1 MLFYYKMFKGEWN
14 LNILYKRGD
23 IVTICKKFKK
33 YSSPDNTVL
42 NNNTNNYYICCITHT
57 SDNLIY
63 PINPEE
69 IYWLEIK
76 DMLPTCIQQVS
87 NKPNETNNPSET
99 NKPNE
104 TNKPSETNN
113 PNETNKPSET
123 NNPSETNKPN
133 ETNKPSET
141 NNPSESKTKL
151 PSPEERKLKRKLKT
165 VEQDIVKY
173 KKKSKSND
181 NTLNL
186 KEQIML
192 LDVDIETKIFLLDKY
207 ENIQNAGNSDY
218 VKGKTWLKCVLNIP
232 FGKYKPFKVKVNYND
247 DNDDKINE
255 YFKMVRGY
263 LDKKVHNM
271 NKVKDEIM
279 EFLARKISNPNSKG
293 HVLALCGKP
302 GVGKTRILKSLAE
315 ALELPF
321 HQINFGGLNDAS
333 VLVGHSE
340 TYVGSKPGKL
350 VEILSNSGCMNPII
364 YLDEIDKISQHKGK
378 EINGILTHLLDEE
391 QNNKFQDHYLSNID
405 IDLSK
410 VLFVIA
416 FNDIEKVDRIV
427 SDRMKVIYID
437 SPSIESKLNIA
448 TDKMI
453 PDIINALNIKKD
465 KFINLD
471 KDLLRYILEEKV
483 PNEDG
488 VRQFRKIIEKLFNK
502 LNYLILTGAYKMS
515 NLSITTQRE
524 TVCNKKKYIETINIT
539 KSFIDECLTPQTHN
553 KDYLNMYI

>member
-1 MLFYYKMFKGEWN
+1 MFKGEWN

-23 IVTICKKFKK
+23 IVLICKNLLT
-33 YSSPDNTVL
+33 YSNPDKTTIS
-42 NNNTNNYYICCITHT
+42 NNKNYYYICCITHT
-57 SDNLIY
+57 SDNLI
-63 PINPEE
+63 NPMNPQE
-69 IYWLEIK
+69 IYWIEIK
-76 DMLPTCIQQVS
+76 NMQPICSQQVPDKH
-87 NKPNETNNPSET
+87 NTTNNLNESKETSESSESSESSET
-99 NKPNE
+99 NKPD
-104 TNKPSETNN
+104 KS
-113 PNETNKPSET
+113 
-123 NNPSETNKPN
+123 SETNKPD
-133 ETNKPSET
+133 ES
-141 NNPSESKTKL
+141 SESKSKVKL
-151 PSPEERKLKRKLKT
+151 PSIEERKLKRKIKT

-173 KKKSKSND
+173 KKKSKLND

-218 VKGKTWLKCVLNIP
+218 IKGKNWLKCVLNIP
-232 FGKYKPFKVKVNYND
+232 FGKYKPFKVKFND
-247 DNDDKINE
+247 KEEKINQ
-255 YFKMVRGY
+255 YFKMVRGH
-263 LDKKVHNM
+263 LDKNVHNM
-271 NKVKDEIM
+271 DKVKDEIM

-293 HVLALCGKP
+293 HVLALCGKA
-302 GVGKTRILKSLAE
+302 GVGKTVILKSLAE

-321 HQINFGGLNDAS
+321 HQINFGGLSDSS
-333 VLVGHSE
+333 VLIGHSE

-364 YLDEIDKISQHKGK
+364 YLDEIDKISQYKGK

-410 VLFVIA
+410 ALFVIA

-427 SDRMKVIYID
+427 SNRMKVIYID
-437 SPSIESKLNIA
+437 SPSIESKLSIA

-453 PDIINALNIKKD
+453 PDIINTLNIKKD

-488 VRQFRKIIEKLFNK
+488 VRQFRKVIEQLFNK
-502 LNYLILTGAYKMS
+502 LNYLILTGTYKTS
-515 NLSITTQRE
+515 NLSITKDIDTMF
-524 TVCNKKKYIETINIT
+524 NKRKYIETIHIT
-539 KSFIDECLTPQTHN
+539 KSFIDECLTPQTQN
-553 KDYLNMYI
+553 KDYLNMYM